1 MQYICYIWKYNHD
14 NSVLLSR
21 DNESFE
27 DFKKRVKKIFPY
39 SESYHW
45 HFSEFNEI
53 Y

>member
-27 DFKKRVKKIFPY
+27 DFKKRVKKNISLFRRL
-39 SESYHW
+39 SLA
-45 HFSEFNEI
+45 FLRV
-53 Y
+53 